1 MKKIIIVFLS
11 GGIDSLF
18 SILILKILKYKLYGF
33 YMLNWII
40 LKKEKIINIIT
51 NISKILNIKIII
63 FNFKKIY
70 FKKIFLKFL
79 KNYNKGYF
87 INIDS
92 FCNKIIKFNILIKII
107 KKLKNVCK
115 VCTGHYSKL
124 KNIKKIKV
132 IKNSNDKNKN
142 QLYFLNF
149 LNKKKLKSIIFVLGK
164 IKKNSII
171 EIFLKNFKYIFKIK
185 SSKGI
190 CFFEN
195 LNINYFLQ
203 NYLYKNIK
211 FNKFFK
217 KLYLK
222 KNLNILKNKIV
233 IIKISINLKLK
244 KNYYYMNYKINHCK
258 YFFTCFIRK
267 IIKNVY
273 FVNFYKNIK
282 KIMKGQEIVL
292 FYKNQCIKGIKI
304 K

>member
-1 MKKIIIVFLS
+1 MKNIIIVFLS

-40 LKKEKIINIIT
+40 LKKEKIINIII

-63 FNFKKIY
+63 FNFKNIY
-70 FKKIFLKFL
+70 FKKVFLKFL

-92 FCNKIIKFNILIKII
+92 FCNKIIKFHILIKII
-107 KKLKNVCK
+107 KNLKNISK
-115 VCTGHYSKL
+115 ICTGHYSKL
-124 KNIKKIKV
+124 KNIKKNKT

-142 QLYFLNF
+142 QLYFINF
-149 LNKKKLKSIIFVLGK
+149 LNKKILKNIIFILGK
-164 IKKNSII
+164 IKKISII
-171 EIFLKNFKYIFKIK
+171 KIFLKNFKNIFKIN

-195 LNINYFLQ
+195 LNINYFLY
-203 NYLYKNIK
+203 NYLYKKIK

-217 KLYLK
+217 NLYLK
-222 KNLNILKNKIV
+222 KGANISKNKIV
-233 IIKISINLKLK
+233 KILINLKLK
-244 KNYYYMNYKINHCK
+244 KDYYYMNYKINHCK
-258 YFFTCFIRK
+258 YFFICFLKK
-267 IIKNVY
+267 ISRNIY
-273 FVNFYKNIK
+273 LMNFYSNPK
-282 KIMKGQEIVL
+282 KTKRGQEAVL

>member
-1 MKKIIIVFLS
+1 MKNIIIVFLS

-18 SILILKILKYKLYGF
+18 SILILKILKYRLYGF

-40 LKKEKIINIIT
+40 LKKEKIINIII

-70 FKKIFLKFL
+70 FRKIFLKFL

-92 FCNKIIKFNILIKII
+92 FCNKIIKFDILIKLI
-107 KKLKNVCK
+107 KKLKNISK
-115 VCTGHYSKL
+115 ICTGHYSKI
-124 KNIKKIKV
+124 KNIKKNKI

-142 QLYFLNF
+142 QLYFINF
-149 LNKKKLKSIIFVLGK
+149 LYKKILKNIIFILGK
-164 IKKNSII
+164 VKKNSII
-171 EIFLKNFKYIFKIK
+171 EIFLKNFKNTFKIK

-195 LNINYFLQ
+195 SNINYFLY
-203 NYLYKNIK
+203 NYLYKKIK
-211 FNKFFK
+211 FNKF
-217 KLYLK
+217 L
-222 KNLNILKNKIV
+222 KNLNSKKELNIFKNK
-233 IIKISINLKLK
+233 IIKISINIKLK

-258 YFFTCFIRK
+258 YFFICFIKK
-267 IIKNVY
+267 INKNIY
-273 FVNFYKNIK
+273 FVNFCKNFK
-282 KIMKGQEIVL
+282 EMKRGQEIVL
-292 FYKNQCIKGIKI
+292 FYKNKCIRGFKI